1 MRLVGEW
8 TMDKQSKEKIEKAFE
23 NKDYEWR
30 TVRGVAKEARVSQS
44 DVQEYI
50 YKHGDKVVKSSAR
63 NRDGEPL
70 YASRRSRREQASI
83 SSRFLSAVRNRG
95 A

>member
-1 MRLVGEW
+1 
-8 TMDKQSKEKIEKAFE
+8 MDKQTEERIERAFN

-30 TVRGVAKEARVSQS
+30 TVRGVAKEAKVSFG

-50 YKHGDKVVKSSAR
+50 SNHGDKVVKSSAR
-63 NRDGEPL
+63 NSDGEPL
-70 YASRRSRREQASI
+70 YASRKTRRERGSI